1 MNIQEQLDK
10 SFEATKLGTTQ
21 TENSRRITEGS
32 TVTKA
37 PNGMSTTTLGMNTLG
52 MNTIG
57 GYAIGTGSIGS
68 VSLTGTLQFSQPSFG
83 SGSPSGSFTN
93 SKPSIPFERLDPLSQ
108 AKIIKDFL
116 ISRGVNKIN
125 EETARALFLVS
136 CVLKDQVLPTVKQAK
151 KKLII

>member
-37 PNGMSTTTLGMNTLG
+37 PNGMSTTTLGMDTLG

-83 SGSPSGSFTN
+83 SGSFIN
-93 SKPSIPFERLDPLSQ
+93 SKPSIPFECLDPLSQ